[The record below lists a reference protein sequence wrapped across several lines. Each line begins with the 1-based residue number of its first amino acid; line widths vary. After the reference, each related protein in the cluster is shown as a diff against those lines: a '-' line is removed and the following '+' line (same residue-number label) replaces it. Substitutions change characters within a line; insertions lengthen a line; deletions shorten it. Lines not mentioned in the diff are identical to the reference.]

1 MLLHEMASL
10 RGMTAIVGRRRD
22 VARFRIQDASASRVG
37 ALVSRE
43 HFCKAGS
50 YLDHI
55 ADEMRQP
62 AAGGTVEDDA
72 FVAPTLVDGVT
83 RDSPLFKEEGPLSSV
98 TTFEDMVEAIAL
110 ANDTSYGL
118 AASVS
123 MGNLKTAL
131 RVCEIWAGN
140 VTVNCLGRGDVTT
153 PLGGR
158 DTWVFAHDQYT
169 ALRTIRID
177 TSDRSVDESLR

>member
-22 VARFRIQDASASRVG
+22 VAKFRIEDASASRVG
-37 ALVSRE
+37 ARLSRE
-43 HFCKAGS
+43 HFGKAKS
-50 YLDHI
+50 YLDRI
-55 ADEMRQP
+55 ADEELELVEV
-62 AAGGTVEDDA
+62 GTVEDDA

-83 RDSPLFKEEGPLSSV
+83 LDSPLFKEERPLPSV
-98 TTFEDMVEAIAL
+98 TPLEDMAEAIAL

-118 AASVS
+118 AASVPT
-123 MGNLKTAL
+123 GNLKTAL
-131 RVCEIWAGN
+131 RVCEIRAGN

-158 DTWVFAHDQYT
+158 DTSVFAHDQYT
-169 ALRTIRID
+169 ALRTNWID
-177 TSDRSVDESLR
+177 TSDRSVDETLR